1 MPKHERIARQ
11 DIYKRACEH
20 VVQAKTLR
28 IAIEGAEHPQVK
40 YYIGRRERMFWILWR
55 EAKQTGADVCLE
67 KWLNKCTKKKKAA
80 AWNAEVRDESPYEGL
95 TKKQK
100 AAAWNAMVRGE
111 APNEVSPDDA

>member
-20 VVQAKTLR
+20 VVQATTLR

-40 YYIGRRERMFWILWR
+40 YYIGRRARMFWILWR

-67 KWLNKCTKKKKAA
+67 KWLNKCTKK
-80 AWNAEVRDESPYEGL
+80 
-95 TKKQK
+95 QK
-100 AAAWNAMVRGE
+100 AAAWNAMVRDE
-111 APNEVSPDDA
+111 ASNEASSVEC